1 MATFTKRAGNKV
13 QVKVR
18 RKGYEPQSRTFPS
31 LTQAKQWA
39 RLVESE
45 MDRGIFLS
53 TSAAESTTI
62 AEALARYGSEVAPS
76 KKSFESIVC
85 RIKRLDRHL
94 GHLTLAAVT
103 PGTVKEYRDFRA
115 ETVSGDTIRKEV
127 QLLSQVFKL
136 AQREWDIYL
145 PHGNPVDSISLPR
158 KSKARERRLEQG
170 EEMALLGAAEE
181 YGGYIARIIRL
192 AIETGMRRGE
202 IVNLRWQDINLSS
215 KVAILRDTKNG
226 DDRMIPLSTKAI
238 EVLSIEPRHIT
249 GRVFPIRGD
258 SITQAFERVC
268 QRAGIVG
275 LRFHDLRHEATSR
288 LFELGLGIMEVSAI
302 TGHKDL
308 AMLKRYTHLKAED
321 LAIKLR

>member
-1 MATFTKRAGNKV
+1 
-13 QVKVR
+13 
-18 RKGYEPQSRTFPS
+18 
-31 LTQAKQWA
+31 
-39 RLVESE
+39 

-76 KKSFESIVC
+76 KKSVESIMC

-94 GHLTLAAVT
+94 GHLALAAVT

-145 PHGNPVDSISLPR
+145 PHGNPVDSISLPK
-158 KSKARERRLEQG
+158 KSKARERRLQQG
-170 EEMALLGAAEE
+170 EEGALLKAAQE
-181 YGGYIARIIRL
+181 YGGYIGSIICL

-202 IVNLRWQDINLSS
+202 IVSLRWQDINLSS

-226 DDRMIPLSTKAI
+226 DDRTVPLSTKAI
-238 EVLSIEPRHIT
+238 EILSSEPRHIA

-258 SITQAFERVC
+258 SITQAFDRVC
-268 QRAGIVG
+268 RKAGIEN

-288 LFELGLGIMEVSAI
+288 LFELGLGVMEVSAV

-308 AMLKRYTHLKAED
+308 AMLKRYTHLRAED
-321 LAIKLR
+321 IAVKLG

>member
-62 AEALARYGSEVAPS
+62 EEALARYGSEVAPS
-76 KKSFESIVC
+76 KKSFESIMC
-85 RIKRLDRHL
+85 RIKRLGRHL

-145 PHGNPVDSISLPR
+145 PHGNPVDSISLPK
-158 KSKARERRLEQG
+158 KSKARERRLLPG
-170 EEMALLGAAEE
+170 EEEVLLNAADE
-181 YGGYIARIIRL
+181 YGGFIGNIIRL

-202 IVNLRWQDINLSS
+202 FVVLRWEDVNLVRRTA
-215 KVAILRDTKNG
+215 KLRDTKNG
-226 DDRMIPLSTKAI
+226 ADRTIPLSSLAVTI
-238 EVLSIEPRHIT
+238 LSGESRHIS
-249 GRVFPIRGD
+249 GRLYPIRGD
-258 SITQAFERVC
+258 SITQAFDRVC
-268 QRAGIVG
+268 KKAAIVD

-288 LFELGLGIMEVSAI
+288 FFELGLGVMEVSSI

-308 AMLKRYTHLKAED
+308 AMLKRYTHLRAEN
-321 LAIKLR
+321 LVGKLQ